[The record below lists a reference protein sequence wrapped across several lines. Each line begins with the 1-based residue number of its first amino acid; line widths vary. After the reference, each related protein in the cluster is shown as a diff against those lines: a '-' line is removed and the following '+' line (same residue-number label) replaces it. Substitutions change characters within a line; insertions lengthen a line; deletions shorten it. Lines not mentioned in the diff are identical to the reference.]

1 MKTMTD
7 TRLATLRTEVL
18 AELEQHILDY
28 WIRNTRDDAHGG
40 FLGAVDGFG
49 RPRPGA
55 PKGAILN
62 ARILWTFAAAYRLTG
77 RREYLEM
84 AETARREIL
93 DRFRDPVY
101 GGIWW
106 SLDAEGRPLDTKK
119 QFYAIAFAIYGLSEH
134 ARATGDPES
143 LAAAQALYE
152 DIEAHSFDTARNG
165 YIEACTREWGTIAD
179 MRLSEKDANERK
191 TMNTHLHILEAYT
204 ALYRVWKDP
213 LLAAKLENLILLFTD
228 RITDPETGH
237 LILFFDDDWI
247 SRDRTVSYGHDIE
260 ASWLLTEAAA
270 VLGDPA
276 VAERVAVTSGR
287 LAAAA
292 AEGLSG
298 DGGLRYEMNPVTGAA
313 DGDRHW
319 WVQAEAVTGWF
330 YRYVRTGAEA
340 DLDKALAC
348 WDFIKEH
355 IVDRTYG
362 EWIWS
367 LRADGTPNRTDD
379 KAGFWK
385 CPYHNGRMCME
396 LIEGIK

>member
-1 MKTMTD
+1 MED
-7 TRLATLRTEVL
+7 TRLASLRSEVR
-18 AELEQHILDY
+18 AELENILDY
-28 WIRNTRDDAHGG
+28 WMRNTRDYMHGG
-40 FLGAVDGFG
+40 FLGTLDGCG
-49 RPRPGA
+49 RPVPGA

-62 ARILWTFAAAYRLTG
+62 ARILWTFSAAYRITG
-77 RREYLEM
+77 RREYLET
-84 AETARREIL
+84 AAVARREML
-93 DRFRDPVY
+93 DRFRDPVC

-119 QFYAIAFAIYGLSEH
+119 QFYAIAFAIYGLSEY
-134 ARATGDPES
+134 ARATGEPES
-143 LAAAQALYE
+143 LEAAIALYD
-152 DIEAHSFDTARNG
+152 DIERYSFDSAKNG
-165 YIEACTREWGTIAD
+165 YVEACTREWGAIAD

-204 ALYRVWKDP
+204 SLYRLWKDP

-237 LILFFDDDWI
+237 LRLFFDDDWNC
-247 SRDRTVSYGHDIE
+247 RDRTVSYGHDIE
-260 ASWLLTEAAA
+260 ASWLLTEAAD
-270 VLGDPA
+270 VLGEPA
-276 VAERVAVTSGR
+276 VAERVARTAER

-292 AEGLSG
+292 DEGFSAA
-298 DGGLRYEMNPVTGAA
+298 GGMRYEHDPVTGVT

-319 WVQAEAVTGWF
+319 WVQAETVTGYF
-330 YRYVRTGAEA
+330 HRYVRTG
-340 DLDKALAC
+340 DPVFLDKALAC
-348 WDFIKEH
+348 WDFIKEN
-355 IVDRTYG
+355 IIDRTYG

-396 LIEGIK
+396 LIEGLQ